1 MNSILGKWIK
11 KRNKSDFVVLILLG
25 VMVMIVAMPT
35 GAKQSQKE
43 TQTQE
48 QKEQQLQTE
57 DSYKEQLQQQLKELL
72 EHMDGVGKTRVM
84 LTFSDEGTDQLDK
97 NVTKD
102 GNKKE
107 ETTVVYDTGDT
118 RQPYVICRQMP
129 KIEGVVV
136 VAQGGGNAKTVTEIS
151 NAVMS
156 LFPVEAHKVV
166 VVKMSVHGGI
176 DVKKRVHKNQI
187 VITTLAVLI
196 AVAGYVTY
204 DKKGADIKDAETVA
218 NMNQGAVSDQADKDY
233 ETGED
238 LDITS
243 SKEDLADASTEDVEN
258 PGETVLTSVTSG
270 DSDYAA
276 KVKLNREQVRSKNK
290 ETLQAIIDNDSL
302 DESKKKDAVN
312 EMITLTDIAEKESNA
327 EMMLEAKGFTDVV
340 VSMNDDGCDVV
351 LNMGEATDAK
361 RAQVEDIVKRK
372 TGVSADKIVI
382 TPIQ

>member
-57 DSYKEQLQQQLKELL
+57 DSYKEQLKELL

-107 ETTVVYDTGDT
+107 EITVVYDTGDT

-166 VVKMSVHGGI
+166 VVKMSV
-176 DVKKRVHKNQI
+176 Q
-187 VITTLAVLI
+187 
-196 AVAGYVTY
+196 
-204 DKKGADIKDAETVA
+204 E
-218 NMNQGAVSDQADKDY
+218 
-233 ETGED
+233 E
-238 LDITS
+238 
-243 SKEDLADASTEDVEN
+243 
-258 PGETVLTSVTSG
+258 
-270 DSDYAA
+270 
-276 KVKLNREQVRSKNK
+276 
-290 ETLQAIIDNDSL
+290 
-302 DESKKKDAVN
+302 
-312 EMITLTDIAEKESNA
+312 
-327 EMMLEAKGFTDVV
+327 
-340 VSMNDDGCDVV
+340 
-351 LNMGEATDAK
+351 
-361 RAQVEDIVKRK
+361 
-372 TGVSADKIVI
+372 
-382 TPIQ
+382 

>member
-72 EHMDGVGKTRVM
+72 EHMDGVG
-84 LTFSDEGTDQLDK
+84 
-97 NVTKD
+97 
-102 GNKKE
+102 NKKE

-166 VVKMSVHGGI
+166 VVKMSV
-176 DVKKRVHKNQI
+176 Q
-187 VITTLAVLI
+187 
-196 AVAGYVTY
+196 
-204 DKKGADIKDAETVA
+204 E
-218 NMNQGAVSDQADKDY
+218 
-233 ETGED
+233 E
-238 LDITS
+238 
-243 SKEDLADASTEDVEN
+243 
-258 PGETVLTSVTSG
+258 
-270 DSDYAA
+270 
-276 KVKLNREQVRSKNK
+276 
-290 ETLQAIIDNDSL
+290 
-302 DESKKKDAVN
+302 
-312 EMITLTDIAEKESNA
+312 
-327 EMMLEAKGFTDVV
+327 
-340 VSMNDDGCDVV
+340 
-351 LNMGEATDAK
+351 
-361 RAQVEDIVKRK
+361 
-372 TGVSADKIVI
+372 
-382 TPIQ
+382 

>member
-48 QKEQQLQTE
+48 QKGQQLQTE
-57 DSYKEQLQQQLKELL
+57 DSYKVQQQLKELL

-166 VVKMSVHGGI
+166 VVKMSV
-176 DVKKRVHKNQI
+176 Q
-187 VITTLAVLI
+187 
-196 AVAGYVTY
+196 
-204 DKKGADIKDAETVA
+204 E
-218 NMNQGAVSDQADKDY
+218 
-233 ETGED
+233 E
-238 LDITS
+238 
-243 SKEDLADASTEDVEN
+243 
-258 PGETVLTSVTSG
+258 
-270 DSDYAA
+270 
-276 KVKLNREQVRSKNK
+276 
-290 ETLQAIIDNDSL
+290 
-302 DESKKKDAVN
+302 
-312 EMITLTDIAEKESNA
+312 
-327 EMMLEAKGFTDVV
+327 
-340 VSMNDDGCDVV
+340 
-351 LNMGEATDAK
+351 
-361 RAQVEDIVKRK
+361 
-372 TGVSADKIVI
+372 
-382 TPIQ
+382 

>member
-1 MNSILGKWIK
+1 MESIEYQEKGENIFEQYLGKVDQ

-48 QKEQQLQTE
+48 QKGQQLQTE

-166 VVKMSVHGGI
+166 VVKMSV
-176 DVKKRVHKNQI
+176 Q
-187 VITTLAVLI
+187 
-196 AVAGYVTY
+196 
-204 DKKGADIKDAETVA
+204 E
-218 NMNQGAVSDQADKDY
+218 
-233 ETGED
+233 E
-238 LDITS
+238 
-243 SKEDLADASTEDVEN
+243 
-258 PGETVLTSVTSG
+258 
-270 DSDYAA
+270 
-276 KVKLNREQVRSKNK
+276 
-290 ETLQAIIDNDSL
+290 
-302 DESKKKDAVN
+302 
-312 EMITLTDIAEKESNA
+312 
-327 EMMLEAKGFTDVV
+327 
-340 VSMNDDGCDVV
+340 
-351 LNMGEATDAK
+351 
-361 RAQVEDIVKRK
+361 
-372 TGVSADKIVI
+372 
-382 TPIQ
+382 

>member
-72 EHMDGVGKTRVM
+72 EHMDGGKTRVM

-166 VVKMSVHGGI
+166 VVKMSV
-176 DVKKRVHKNQI
+176 Q
-187 VITTLAVLI
+187 
-196 AVAGYVTY
+196 
-204 DKKGADIKDAETVA
+204 E
-218 NMNQGAVSDQADKDY
+218 
-233 ETGED
+233 E
-238 LDITS
+238 
-243 SKEDLADASTEDVEN
+243 
-258 PGETVLTSVTSG
+258 
-270 DSDYAA
+270 
-276 KVKLNREQVRSKNK
+276 
-290 ETLQAIIDNDSL
+290 
-302 DESKKKDAVN
+302 
-312 EMITLTDIAEKESNA
+312 
-327 EMMLEAKGFTDVV
+327 
-340 VSMNDDGCDVV
+340 
-351 LNMGEATDAK
+351 
-361 RAQVEDIVKRK
+361 
-372 TGVSADKIVI
+372 
-382 TPIQ
+382 

>member
-57 DSYKEQLQQQLKELL
+57 ASYNEPLQQLL
-72 EHMDGVGKTRVM
+72 EHMYGVVKTRVM

-166 VVKMSVHGGI
+166 VVKMSV
-176 DVKKRVHKNQI
+176 Q
-187 VITTLAVLI
+187 
-196 AVAGYVTY
+196 
-204 DKKGADIKDAETVA
+204 E
-218 NMNQGAVSDQADKDY
+218 
-233 ETGED
+233 E
-238 LDITS
+238 
-243 SKEDLADASTEDVEN
+243 
-258 PGETVLTSVTSG
+258 
-270 DSDYAA
+270 
-276 KVKLNREQVRSKNK
+276 
-290 ETLQAIIDNDSL
+290 
-302 DESKKKDAVN
+302 
-312 EMITLTDIAEKESNA
+312 
-327 EMMLEAKGFTDVV
+327 
-340 VSMNDDGCDVV
+340 
-351 LNMGEATDAK
+351 
-361 RAQVEDIVKRK
+361 
-372 TGVSADKIVI
+372 
-382 TPIQ
+382 

>member
-43 TQTQE
+43 TQTKE

-57 DSYKEQLQQQLKELL
+57 DSYKEQLQQLKELL

-97 NVTKD
+97 NVIKD

-129 KIEGVVV
+129 RIEGVVV
-136 VAQGGGNAKTVTEIS
+136 VAQGGGNAKTVTEVS

-166 VVKMSVHGGI
+166 VVKMSV
-176 DVKKRVHKNQI
+176 Q
-187 VITTLAVLI
+187 
-196 AVAGYVTY
+196 
-204 DKKGADIKDAETVA
+204 E
-218 NMNQGAVSDQADKDY
+218 
-233 ETGED
+233 E
-238 LDITS
+238 
-243 SKEDLADASTEDVEN
+243 
-258 PGETVLTSVTSG
+258 
-270 DSDYAA
+270 
-276 KVKLNREQVRSKNK
+276 
-290 ETLQAIIDNDSL
+290 
-302 DESKKKDAVN
+302 
-312 EMITLTDIAEKESNA
+312 
-327 EMMLEAKGFTDVV
+327 
-340 VSMNDDGCDVV
+340 
-351 LNMGEATDAK
+351 
-361 RAQVEDIVKRK
+361 
-372 TGVSADKIVI
+372 
-382 TPIQ
+382 

>member
-48 QKEQQLQTE
+48 QKEQQL
-57 DSYKEQLQQQLKELL
+57 KELL

-97 NVTKD
+97 NVIKD

-166 VVKMSVHGGI
+166 VVKMSV
-176 DVKKRVHKNQI
+176 Q
-187 VITTLAVLI
+187 
-196 AVAGYVTY
+196 
-204 DKKGADIKDAETVA
+204 E
-218 NMNQGAVSDQADKDY
+218 
-233 ETGED
+233 E
-238 LDITS
+238 
-243 SKEDLADASTEDVEN
+243 
-258 PGETVLTSVTSG
+258 
-270 DSDYAA
+270 
-276 KVKLNREQVRSKNK
+276 
-290 ETLQAIIDNDSL
+290 
-302 DESKKKDAVN
+302 
-312 EMITLTDIAEKESNA
+312 
-327 EMMLEAKGFTDVV
+327 
-340 VSMNDDGCDVV
+340 
-351 LNMGEATDAK
+351 
-361 RAQVEDIVKRK
+361 
-372 TGVSADKIVI
+372 
-382 TPIQ
+382 

>member
-57 DSYKEQLQQQLKELL
+57 DSYKEQLQQQQLKELL

-166 VVKMSVHGGI
+166 VVKMSV
-176 DVKKRVHKNQI
+176 Q
-187 VITTLAVLI
+187 
-196 AVAGYVTY
+196 
-204 DKKGADIKDAETVA
+204 E
-218 NMNQGAVSDQADKDY
+218 
-233 ETGED
+233 E
-238 LDITS
+238 
-243 SKEDLADASTEDVEN
+243 
-258 PGETVLTSVTSG
+258 
-270 DSDYAA
+270 
-276 KVKLNREQVRSKNK
+276 
-290 ETLQAIIDNDSL
+290 
-302 DESKKKDAVN
+302 
-312 EMITLTDIAEKESNA
+312 
-327 EMMLEAKGFTDVV
+327 
-340 VSMNDDGCDVV
+340 
-351 LNMGEATDAK
+351 
-361 RAQVEDIVKRK
+361 
-372 TGVSADKIVI
+372 
-382 TPIQ
+382 

>member
-48 QKEQQLQTE
+48 QQELQTE

-84 LTFSDEGTDQLDK
+84 LTFYDDGTDQLDK

-102 GNKKE
+102 GSKKE

-118 RQPYVICRQMP
+118 KQPYVIRRQMP

-166 VVKMSVHGGI
+166 VVKMSV
-176 DVKKRVHKNQI
+176 Q
-187 VITTLAVLI
+187 
-196 AVAGYVTY
+196 
-204 DKKGADIKDAETVA
+204 E
-218 NMNQGAVSDQADKDY
+218 
-233 ETGED
+233 E
-238 LDITS
+238 
-243 SKEDLADASTEDVEN
+243 
-258 PGETVLTSVTSG
+258 
-270 DSDYAA
+270 
-276 KVKLNREQVRSKNK
+276 
-290 ETLQAIIDNDSL
+290 
-302 DESKKKDAVN
+302 
-312 EMITLTDIAEKESNA
+312 
-327 EMMLEAKGFTDVV
+327 
-340 VSMNDDGCDVV
+340 
-351 LNMGEATDAK
+351 
-361 RAQVEDIVKRK
+361 
-372 TGVSADKIVI
+372 
-382 TPIQ
+382 

>member
-48 QKEQQLQTE
+48 QKGQ
-57 DSYKEQLQQQLKELL
+57 QLQQQLKELL

-166 VVKMSVHGGI
+166 VVKMSV
-176 DVKKRVHKNQI
+176 Q
-187 VITTLAVLI
+187 
-196 AVAGYVTY
+196 
-204 DKKGADIKDAETVA
+204 E
-218 NMNQGAVSDQADKDY
+218 
-233 ETGED
+233 E
-238 LDITS
+238 
-243 SKEDLADASTEDVEN
+243 
-258 PGETVLTSVTSG
+258 
-270 DSDYAA
+270 
-276 KVKLNREQVRSKNK
+276 
-290 ETLQAIIDNDSL
+290 
-302 DESKKKDAVN
+302 
-312 EMITLTDIAEKESNA
+312 
-327 EMMLEAKGFTDVV
+327 
-340 VSMNDDGCDVV
+340 
-351 LNMGEATDAK
+351 
-361 RAQVEDIVKRK
+361 
-372 TGVSADKIVI
+372 
-382 TPIQ
+382 

>member
-48 QKEQQLQTE
+48 QKGQQLQTE
-57 DSYKEQLQQQLKELL
+57 DSYKEQLKELL

-166 VVKMSVHGGI
+166 VVKMSV
-176 DVKKRVHKNQI
+176 Q
-187 VITTLAVLI
+187 
-196 AVAGYVTY
+196 
-204 DKKGADIKDAETVA
+204 E
-218 NMNQGAVSDQADKDY
+218 
-233 ETGED
+233 E
-238 LDITS
+238 
-243 SKEDLADASTEDVEN
+243 
-258 PGETVLTSVTSG
+258 
-270 DSDYAA
+270 
-276 KVKLNREQVRSKNK
+276 
-290 ETLQAIIDNDSL
+290 
-302 DESKKKDAVN
+302 
-312 EMITLTDIAEKESNA
+312 
-327 EMMLEAKGFTDVV
+327 
-340 VSMNDDGCDVV
+340 
-351 LNMGEATDAK
+351 
-361 RAQVEDIVKRK
+361 
-372 TGVSADKIVI
+372 
-382 TPIQ
+382 

>member
-48 QKEQQLQTE
+48 QKEQQL
-57 DSYKEQLQQQLKELL
+57 KELL
-72 EHMDGVGKTRVM
+72 EHMDGGGKTRVM

-166 VVKMSVHGGI
+166 VVKMSV
-176 DVKKRVHKNQI
+176 Q
-187 VITTLAVLI
+187 
-196 AVAGYVTY
+196 
-204 DKKGADIKDAETVA
+204 E
-218 NMNQGAVSDQADKDY
+218 
-233 ETGED
+233 E
-238 LDITS
+238 
-243 SKEDLADASTEDVEN
+243 
-258 PGETVLTSVTSG
+258 
-270 DSDYAA
+270 
-276 KVKLNREQVRSKNK
+276 
-290 ETLQAIIDNDSL
+290 
-302 DESKKKDAVN
+302 
-312 EMITLTDIAEKESNA
+312 
-327 EMMLEAKGFTDVV
+327 
-340 VSMNDDGCDVV
+340 
-351 LNMGEATDAK
+351 
-361 RAQVEDIVKRK
+361 
-372 TGVSADKIVI
+372 
-382 TPIQ
+382 

>member
-35 GAKQSQKE
+35 GEKQSQKE

-48 QKEQQLQTE
+48 QKGQ
-57 DSYKEQLQQQLKELL
+57 QLQQQLKELL

-166 VVKMSVHGGI
+166 VVKMSV
-176 DVKKRVHKNQI
+176 Q
-187 VITTLAVLI
+187 
-196 AVAGYVTY
+196 
-204 DKKGADIKDAETVA
+204 E
-218 NMNQGAVSDQADKDY
+218 
-233 ETGED
+233 E
-238 LDITS
+238 
-243 SKEDLADASTEDVEN
+243 
-258 PGETVLTSVTSG
+258 
-270 DSDYAA
+270 
-276 KVKLNREQVRSKNK
+276 
-290 ETLQAIIDNDSL
+290 
-302 DESKKKDAVN
+302 
-312 EMITLTDIAEKESNA
+312 
-327 EMMLEAKGFTDVV
+327 
-340 VSMNDDGCDVV
+340 
-351 LNMGEATDAK
+351 
-361 RAQVEDIVKRK
+361 
-372 TGVSADKIVI
+372 
-382 TPIQ
+382 

>member
-1 MNSILGKWIK
+1 MEVVLTFVKNYFVLMLIFYLLSYLTPKETYQKYFHFFVSVLVITVLAQPLLVYVGGMKKEEARQQLHEIVEQMNIRRRERIFLNSILGKWIK

-57 DSYKEQLQQQLKELL
+57 DSYKEQLQKQLKELL

-107 ETTVVYDTGDT
+107 EITVVYDTGDT

-166 VVKMSVHGGI
+166 VVKMSV
-176 DVKKRVHKNQI
+176 Q
-187 VITTLAVLI
+187 
-196 AVAGYVTY
+196 
-204 DKKGADIKDAETVA
+204 E
-218 NMNQGAVSDQADKDY
+218 
-233 ETGED
+233 E
-238 LDITS
+238 
-243 SKEDLADASTEDVEN
+243 
-258 PGETVLTSVTSG
+258 
-270 DSDYAA
+270 
-276 KVKLNREQVRSKNK
+276 
-290 ETLQAIIDNDSL
+290 
-302 DESKKKDAVN
+302 
-312 EMITLTDIAEKESNA
+312 
-327 EMMLEAKGFTDVV
+327 
-340 VSMNDDGCDVV
+340 
-351 LNMGEATDAK
+351 
-361 RAQVEDIVKRK
+361 
-372 TGVSADKIVI
+372 
-382 TPIQ
+382 

>member
-48 QKEQQLQTE
+48 QKEQL
-57 DSYKEQLQQQLKELL
+57 LQQLKELL

-84 LTFSDEGTDQLDK
+84 LTFSDEGTDRLDK

-166 VVKMSVHGGI
+166 VVKMSV
-176 DVKKRVHKNQI
+176 Q
-187 VITTLAVLI
+187 
-196 AVAGYVTY
+196 
-204 DKKGADIKDAETVA
+204 E
-218 NMNQGAVSDQADKDY
+218 
-233 ETGED
+233 E
-238 LDITS
+238 
-243 SKEDLADASTEDVEN
+243 
-258 PGETVLTSVTSG
+258 
-270 DSDYAA
+270 
-276 KVKLNREQVRSKNK
+276 
-290 ETLQAIIDNDSL
+290 
-302 DESKKKDAVN
+302 
-312 EMITLTDIAEKESNA
+312 
-327 EMMLEAKGFTDVV
+327 
-340 VSMNDDGCDVV
+340 
-351 LNMGEATDAK
+351 
-361 RAQVEDIVKRK
+361 
-372 TGVSADKIVI
+372 
-382 TPIQ
+382 

>member
-102 GNKKE
+102 G
-107 ETTVVYDTGDT
+107 DT

-166 VVKMSVHGGI
+166 VVKMSV
-176 DVKKRVHKNQI
+176 Q
-187 VITTLAVLI
+187 
-196 AVAGYVTY
+196 
-204 DKKGADIKDAETVA
+204 E
-218 NMNQGAVSDQADKDY
+218 
-233 ETGED
+233 E
-238 LDITS
+238 
-243 SKEDLADASTEDVEN
+243 
-258 PGETVLTSVTSG
+258 
-270 DSDYAA
+270 
-276 KVKLNREQVRSKNK
+276 
-290 ETLQAIIDNDSL
+290 
-302 DESKKKDAVN
+302 
-312 EMITLTDIAEKESNA
+312 
-327 EMMLEAKGFTDVV
+327 
-340 VSMNDDGCDVV
+340 
-351 LNMGEATDAK
+351 
-361 RAQVEDIVKRK
+361 
-372 TGVSADKIVI
+372 
-382 TPIQ
+382 

>member
-57 DSYKEQLQQQLKELL
+57 DSYKEQLQQQLKL

-166 VVKMSVHGGI
+166 VVKMSV
-176 DVKKRVHKNQI
+176 Q
-187 VITTLAVLI
+187 
-196 AVAGYVTY
+196 
-204 DKKGADIKDAETVA
+204 E
-218 NMNQGAVSDQADKDY
+218 
-233 ETGED
+233 E
-238 LDITS
+238 
-243 SKEDLADASTEDVEN
+243 
-258 PGETVLTSVTSG
+258 
-270 DSDYAA
+270 
-276 KVKLNREQVRSKNK
+276 
-290 ETLQAIIDNDSL
+290 
-302 DESKKKDAVN
+302 
-312 EMITLTDIAEKESNA
+312 
-327 EMMLEAKGFTDVV
+327 
-340 VSMNDDGCDVV
+340 
-351 LNMGEATDAK
+351 
-361 RAQVEDIVKRK
+361 
-372 TGVSADKIVI
+372 
-382 TPIQ
+382 

>member
-57 DSYKEQLQQQLKELL
+57 GSSKEQLLKELL

-166 VVKMSVHGGI
+166 VVKMSV
-176 DVKKRVHKNQI
+176 Q
-187 VITTLAVLI
+187 
-196 AVAGYVTY
+196 
-204 DKKGADIKDAETVA
+204 E
-218 NMNQGAVSDQADKDY
+218 
-233 ETGED
+233 E
-238 LDITS
+238 
-243 SKEDLADASTEDVEN
+243 
-258 PGETVLTSVTSG
+258 
-270 DSDYAA
+270 
-276 KVKLNREQVRSKNK
+276 
-290 ETLQAIIDNDSL
+290 
-302 DESKKKDAVN
+302 
-312 EMITLTDIAEKESNA
+312 
-327 EMMLEAKGFTDVV
+327 
-340 VSMNDDGCDVV
+340 
-351 LNMGEATDAK
+351 
-361 RAQVEDIVKRK
+361 
-372 TGVSADKIVI
+372 
-382 TPIQ
+382 

>member
-1 MNSILGKWIK
+1 MNSILEKWIK
-11 KRNKSDFVVLILLG
+11 KRNKSDFAVLILLG
-25 VMVMIVAMPT
+25 VMVMIVAMPA

-48 QKEQQLQTE
+48 QKEQLQTQ

-166 VVKMSVHGGI
+166 VVKMSV
-176 DVKKRVHKNQI
+176 Q
-187 VITTLAVLI
+187 
-196 AVAGYVTY
+196 
-204 DKKGADIKDAETVA
+204 E
-218 NMNQGAVSDQADKDY
+218 
-233 ETGED
+233 E
-238 LDITS
+238 
-243 SKEDLADASTEDVEN
+243 
-258 PGETVLTSVTSG
+258 
-270 DSDYAA
+270 
-276 KVKLNREQVRSKNK
+276 
-290 ETLQAIIDNDSL
+290 
-302 DESKKKDAVN
+302 
-312 EMITLTDIAEKESNA
+312 
-327 EMMLEAKGFTDVV
+327 
-340 VSMNDDGCDVV
+340 
-351 LNMGEATDAK
+351 
-361 RAQVEDIVKRK
+361 
-372 TGVSADKIVI
+372 
-382 TPIQ
+382 